1 MLVTSLLISINKL
14 ILADV
19 NRRTVLNNEYNLEIE
34 GVNWEKDRSNWQ
46 QKRKAEVM
54 KFSLNF

>member
-19 NRRTVLNNEYNLEIE
+19 NRRTVLNNEYNLEI

-46 QKRKAEVM
+46 QKRKAKVM
-54 KFSLNF
+54 KFNLNF

>member
-46 QKRKAEVM
+46 QKRKAKVM
-54 KFSLNF
+54 KFNLNF

>member
-1 MLVTSLLISINKL
+1 MRVTSLLISINKL

-34 GVNWEKDRSNWQ
+34 GVN
-46 QKRKAEVM
+46 
-54 KFSLNF
+54 